1 LVPLGVLAAPDTSS
15 ASGAAYPGSRSS
27 RPPAT
32 TTTEVREPL
41 TARSKA
47 ASASASV
54 IECATI
60 DALRRASSR
69 ARVADQV
76 SQAALVQRVPS
87 SFAASALRATAVS
100 AALAAE

>member
-1 LVPLGVLAAPDTSS
+1 L
-15 ASGAAYPGSRSS
+15 
-27 RPPAT
+27 
-32 TTTEVREPL
+32 
-41 TARSKA
+41 
-47 ASASASV
+47 V